1 MGVGSGLAVRAAVWW
16 LHPCWTILLVVVPG
30 AVTAA
35 VVPPEL
41 FDAWWHTPKYFDA
54 RAAVL
59 MAAGLG
65 TFMAGALLVSSPHHQ
80 APLDSHDSPAPGPN
94 ASICLSPVQQKLL
107 GRAGQVLVSLT
118 LAGYLVWAVVAVVR
132 GYGWEQVL
140 AVARLEKG
148 GLEAGKQL
156 LHPVSGVTTF
166 TQFGPV
172 AVACL
177 LLHTRATGR
186 RHILALVVLTMLAC
200 LRALLHA
207 ERIALIEL
215 LMPAVVIAV
224 VLAPRARQRQRAWH
238 RLVPGRRGWAWA
250 PLAGLL
256 AAVSLFA
263 VFEYTRSWKY
273 YRGQGDGYV
282 AFVLHRLGGYYA
294 TSANNSAL
302 LTDHIAAAHHLPYY
316 TVEFLRRAP
325 GFSHAVAALT
335 PQLVWHGPSPRNEIL
350 AYINPALNSE
360 GGLLIP
366 FYDYGATGAVLVW
379 VVLGYLLVRCYR
391 LARAG
396 SPGALVAY
404 SVLYIGILELGRDF
418 YWGQGRF
425 TPTLTAALVLAWL
438 LRRSGAALRASRPD
452 FAETTSHGAAEP
464 PPVP

>member
-1 MGVGSGLAVRAAVWW
+1 
-16 LHPCWTILLVVVPG
+16 HPCWTILLVVVPG

-35 VVPPEL
+35 VMPPEL
-41 FDAWWHTPKYFDA
+41 FDTWWHTPKYFDA
-54 RAAVL
+54 RTAVL

-65 TFMAGALLVSSPHHQ
+65 TFMAGALLVSSPLHQ
-80 APLDSHDSPAPGPN
+80 APHGSRDSPAGPGPS
-94 ASICLSPVQQKLL
+94 ASMWLSSAQRKLL

-118 LAGYLVWAVVAVVR
+118 LAGYLAWAVVAVVR

-140 AVARLEKG
+140 AVVRLEKG
-148 GLEAGKQL
+148 GLEAGKRL

-186 RHILALVVLTMLAC
+186 RHTLALVVLTVLAC

-215 LMPAVVIAV
+215 LMPAVVITV

-256 AAVSLFA
+256 ATVSLFA

-273 YRGQGDGYV
+273 HRGQGDGYV
-282 AFVLHRLGGYYA
+282 AFVLRRLGGYY
-294 TSANNSAL
+294 TVPANNSAL
-302 LTDHIAAAHHLPYY
+302 LTDHIAAVHHLPYY
-316 TVEFLRRAP
+316 TVDFLRRAP
-325 GFSHAVAALT
+325 GLSHAVEALT
-335 PQLVWHGPSPRNEIL
+335 PQLAWHGPSPRDEIV
-350 AYINPALNSE
+350 AYVNPELNSD
-360 GGLLIP
+360 GGLLNP

-379 VVLGYLLVRCYR
+379 AVLGYLMVRCYR

-396 SPGALVAY
+396 SPGALIAY
-404 SVLYIGILELGRDF
+404 SVLYVGALELGRYF

-425 TPTLTAALVLAWL
+425 TPALAAALVLAWL
-438 LRRSGAALRASRPD
+438 LRRGDTVASAPGRANMTGRP
-452 FAETTSHGAAEP
+452 AEP